1 MNPLDLKHVSQFDE
15 DGKKRTQSEV
25 LLEIGQNMG
34 ELFHDAGGDAYVSLR
49 RGHSTQTYQVA
60 SSEFR
65 EILHGLYYSITG
77 LGCNR
82 NALADAVATL
92 TAQAK
97 FEGESYPV
105 YLRVGMTAD
114 DADDASPGTLHR
126 IEIDTGN
133 AEWDCIRISTDEIK
147 VTKPSCRFKRAGKPL
162 PLPAIG
168 EPDFGLIWK
177 YLSIPENQRPLV
189 AAFMLAALRPTGPF
203 PALVSQGEQGST
215 KSTLCKVVKRF
226 IDPSASPLRSP
237 PREGRDLQVAAMN
250 SWLPAWDNLSYLSPD
265 LSDDLCR
272 LATGTAMA
280 SRRLYS
286 DHDEVLVELQ
296 RPTIINGIEDLT
308 TRPDLAS
315 RSLVIE
321 CQVPETRKRESDFW
335 REIEQDAPQ
344 IFAGLLAGVQQAL
357 KHQHEQPATA
367 IRMADLAAW
376 ANAGETALGFEQ
388 GAFIEA
394 YAENQQGALTAG
406 LEVSPVGQAV
416 KGFMQNR
423 SEWQGSASELI
434 AEMERV
440 VSDQIVRQKS
450 WPRAPHVL
458 TQRLIRLAPALRA
471 AGYGFEH
478 GRESGQ
484 RWIHLCKSRTEAS
497 FASQSVI
504 PKESVTP
511 HDAHDAESGQVHKE
525 WTL

>member
-1 MNPLDLKHVSQFDE
+1 MNILDGNVKLQNE
-15 DGKKRTQSEV
+15 DGSKRPQSEI
-25 LLEIGQNMG
+25 LIEIGQAMG
-34 ELFHDAGGDAYVSLR
+34 ELFHDPGGD
-49 RGHSTQTYQVA
+49 TYITITRQGVPRTYNLT
-60 SSEFR
+60 SPDFR
-65 EILHGLYYSITG
+65 EMLHGAYYAETG
-77 LGCNR
+77 RGCNR
-82 NALADAVATL
+82 NSMGDAIATL

-97 FEGESYPV
+97 FEGACHPV
-105 YLRVGMTAD
+105 YLRVGMTAN
-114 DADDASPGTLHR
+114 DADDASPDTLHS

-133 AEWDCIRISTDEIK
+133 TAWDCIRISADEITL
-147 VTKPSCRFKRAGKPL
+147 TKPSCRFKRAGKPFAL
-162 PLPAIG
+162 PEIG
-168 EPDFGLIWK
+168 QADFGLIWK

-250 SWLPAWDNLSYLSPD
+250 SWLPAWDNLSYLSPE

-335 REIEQDAPQ
+335 RELEQDAPH
-344 IFAGLLAGVQQAL
+344 IFAGLLVGVQQAL
-357 KHQHEQPATA
+357 RFQHEQPSTS

-376 ANAGETALGFEQ
+376 AQAGETALGFQQ

-394 YAENQQGALTAG
+394 YTENQQGALTAG
-406 LEVSPVGQAV
+406 LHVSPVGQAV
-416 KGFMQNR
+416 TDFMKSR
-423 SEWQGSASELI
+423 TEFEGSASDL
-434 AEMERV
+434 MEQMNRMV
-440 VSDQIVRQKS
+440 PEHITRQKS
-450 WPRAPHVL
+450 WPRAAHVL

-471 AGYGFEH
+471 AGIGFEH
-478 GRESGQ
+478 GRDAET
-484 RWIHLCKSRTEAS
+484 RWIRLCTRRTEAS
-497 FASQSVI
+497 LPSHGVI
-504 PKESVTP
+504 SGQSVTP
-511 HDAHDAESGQVHKE
+511 HDADDAESQPVHKR
-525 WTL
+525 WTV